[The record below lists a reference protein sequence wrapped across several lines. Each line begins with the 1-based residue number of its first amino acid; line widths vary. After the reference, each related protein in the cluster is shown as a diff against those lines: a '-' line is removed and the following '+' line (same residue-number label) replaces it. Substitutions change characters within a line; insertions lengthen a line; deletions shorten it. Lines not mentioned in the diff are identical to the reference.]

1 MACSLGDDGAAIQ
14 LTEYQDDVLR
24 ELINIGIGN
33 AAGVLNQMVQSHVT
47 LQAPEIRLIARS
59 ELADQPSSC
68 GWGRGVAI
76 RIPFGGSFEGV
87 TALIFSQES
96 AATLVNL
103 LVGESPLDM
112 DMHSLRVGTLQEVGN
127 IVLNGVMG
135 SIANMLGE
143 HLDYMPPD
151 YQEDEVSRVLP
162 EDQDGSGVIIFIRAT
177 FRIQEHLIEGDV
189 LIFFNTST
197 LRELVRK
204 IDTKLGAG

>member
-1 MACSLGDDGAAIQ
+1 MTTDASPEKDALA

-24 ELINIGIGN
+24 ELINIGVGN
-33 AAGVLNQMVQSHVT
+33 AAGVLNQMVQAHVT
-47 LQAPEIRLIARS
+47 LQVPEIRLIRHAD
-59 ELADQPSSC
+59 LAEQPSSC

-76 RIPFGGSFEGV
+76 RIAFGGSFEGV

-112 DMHSLRVGTLQEVGN
+112 DMHSLRIGTLQEVGN

-151 YQEDEVSRVLP
+151 YQEDEISHVLP
-162 EDQDGSGVIIFIRAT
+162 EDLDGGGIIIFIRAN
-177 FRIQEHLIEGDV
+177 FLIEEHLIEGDV

-197 LRELVRK
+197 LRELIHK